1 MLFHHTRRTWYA
13 SNLSLLL
20 SHSFQTTAVIIK
32 EKYNG
37 DSNLRM
43 NYNNYER
50 NIVEWYGVALVGR
63 PDNLLPVRNPSS
75 VGGREVLQP
84 LLNALL
90 TQTCHWIRLTEVQLA
105 KRIEDN
111 GVRQAKG
118 EAVYKPQK
126 KRQVAA
132 IKGAIQENNDGDGT
146 DDIENRD
153 EADSGGNGDNGD
165 NQWRD

>member
-1 MLFHHTRRTWYA
+1 
-13 SNLSLLL
+13 
-20 SHSFQTTAVIIK
+20 
-32 EKYNG
+32 
-37 DSNLRM
+37 M

-50 NIVEWYGVALVGR
+50 NIVERYGVALVGW

-84 LLNALL
+84 LLDALL

-118 EAVYKPQK
+118 EAVYKPRK

-132 IKGAIQENNDGDGT
+132 IKGAIQGT
-146 DDIENRD
+146 MMEMGLMTLRTEMKQTV
-153 EADSGGNGDNGD
+153 EAMETTETMERLMLSLHSQYQAFSLLLTSNTNTP
-165 NQWRD
+165 WRP